1 MSANDVV
8 PVIAS
13 VMCLALVPGSFI
25 GAFFIIRKPVKNT
38 AGRVFLTILL
48 GGVFL
53 VAGVV
58 AIVAGCASVAPMNF
72 K

>member
-1 MSANDVV
+1 MSTKDVI
-8 PVIAS
+8 PVVAWI
-13 VMCLALVPGSFI
+13 MCLALVPGSFV

-38 AGRVFLTILL
+38 AGRVLLTILI
-48 GGVFL
+48 GGIFL

-58 AIVAGCASVAPMNF
+58 AIVAGCSSVAPMDF